1 MKTFFL
7 YLFYKTM
14 RFSDIPG
21 LEDEKKRLIESFK
34 SNTIHHAMLFIG
46 QRGSANLSLALAFSS
61 YINCEN
67 RSENDSC
74 GKCPSCIKMDKLIH
88 PDVNYVFPVA
98 PTTKI
103 NKEVISDKFIESW
116 RSTVIESPYLNVD
129 DWFEIYGFE
138 NKQPN
143 ISKDEVRNLVKKLT
157 FKPFESLYK
166 INIIWLPEYLNIST
180 SNAILKILEEPP
192 GNTLFFLVT
201 NNDQKL
207 ISTIKSRVQ
216 SFKIKRFSDN
226 DMKKY
231 LSINKDVSEDEV
243 DQAIYLSDG
252 DINNAQK
259 YLYASN
265 SEDLETLKV
274 WMRACYSQNFGEIN
288 TQVEWFNSLSKI
300 KKRTFLT
307 YSLKLMREALVSS
320 IDESLSRISDSEMV
334 FISKFRNTLNSQDF
348 ENIIIAIDENIR
360 FLDRNANPKI
370 LFLDLSIKISDLF
383 KKVKS

>member
-1 MKTFFL
+1 
-7 YLFYKTM
+7 M

-157 FKPFESLYK
+157 FKPFESLFK

>member
-1 MKTFFL
+1 
-7 YLFYKTM
+7 M

-21 LEDEKKRLIESFK
+21 LEDEKNRLIDSFN
-34 SNTIHHAMLFIG
+34 SNKIHHAILFSG
-46 QRGSANLSLALAFSS
+46 QKGSANLALSLAFSTF
-61 YINCEN
+61 INCEQK
-67 RSENDSC
+67 SEKDSC
-74 GKCPSCIKMDKLIH
+74 GTCSSCNKMDKLIH
-88 PDVNYVFPVA
+88 PDVNFVFPVA
-98 PTTKI
+98 PTPKI

-116 RSTVIESPYLNVD
+116 RSSVIEFPYLSID

-143 ISKDEVRNLVKKLT
+143 ISKDEVRNLIKKLT
-157 FKPFESLYK
+157 LKPFESNFK
-166 INIIWLPEYLNIST
+166 INIIWLPEFLHLST
-180 SNAILKILEEPP
+180 SNAMLKVLEEPP

-216 SFKIKRFSDN
+216 NFKVKRFSDSE
-226 DMKKY
+226 MKRY
-231 LSINKDVSEDEV
+231 LSIYKDVSENEV

-252 DINNAQK
+252 DLNNAQK

-265 SEDLETLKV
+265 SQDLEKVKV
-274 WMRACYSQNFGEIN
+274 WMRACYSQSFGDIN
-288 TQVEWFNSLSKI
+288 SEVEWFNSLSKI

-307 YSLKLMREALVSS
+307 YTLKLMREALVSK
-320 IDESLSRISDSEMV
+320 IDESLSRISESEMSFV
-334 FISKFRNTLNSQDF
+334 SKFRTTLDSN
-348 ENIIIAIDENIR
+348 ELEYIITSLDENIR

>member
-1 MKTFFL
+1 
-7 YLFYKTM
+7 M

-383 KKVKS
+383 KKVNS

>member
-1 MKTFFL
+1 
-7 YLFYKTM
+7 M

-21 LEDEKKRLIESFK
+21 LEDEKNRLIDSFN
-34 SNTIHHAMLFIG
+34 SNKVHHAILFSG
-46 QRGSANLSLALAFSS
+46 QKGSANLALSLAFSTF
-61 YINCEN
+61 INCEQK
-67 RSENDSC
+67 SEKDSC
-74 GKCPSCIKMDKLIH
+74 GTCSSCNKMDKLIH
-88 PDVNYVFPVA
+88 PDVNFVFPVA
-98 PTTKI
+98 STPKI

-116 RSTVIESPYLNVD
+116 RSSVTEFPYLSID

-143 ISKDEVRNLVKKLT
+143 ISKDEVRNLIKKLT
-157 FKPFESLYK
+157 LKPFESNFK
-166 INIIWLPEYLNIST
+166 INIIWLPEFLHLST
-180 SNAILKILEEPP
+180 SNAMLKVLEEPP

-216 SFKIKRFSDN
+216 NFKVKRFSDSE
-226 DMKKY
+226 MKRY
-231 LSINKDVSEDEV
+231 LSIYKDVSENEV

-252 DINNAQK
+252 DLNNAQK

-265 SEDLETLKV
+265 SQDLEKVKV
-274 WMRACYSQNFGEIN
+274 WMRACYSQSFGDIN
-288 TQVEWFNSLSKI
+288 SEVEWFNSLSKI

-307 YSLKLMREALVSS
+307 YTLKLMREALVSK
-320 IDESLSRISDSEMV
+320 IDESLSRISESEMSFV
-334 FISKFRNTLNSQDF
+334 SKFRTTLDSN
-348 ENIIIAIDENIR
+348 ELEYIITSLDENIR

-383 KKVKS
+383 RKVKS

>member
-1 MKTFFL
+1 
-7 YLFYKTM
+7 M

-98 PTTKI
+98 PTPKI

-129 DWFEIYGFE
+129 DWFEVYGFE

-157 FKPFESLYK
+157 FKPFESSFK

-216 SFKIKRFSDN
+216 AFKIKRFS
-226 DMKKY
+226 
-231 LSINKDVSEDEV
+231 V
-243 DQAIYLSDG
+243 
-252 DINNAQK
+252 
-259 YLYASN
+259 
-265 SEDLETLKV
+265 
-274 WMRACYSQNFGEIN
+274 
-288 TQVEWFNSLSKI
+288 
-300 KKRTFLT
+300 
-307 YSLKLMREALVSS
+307 
-320 IDESLSRISDSEMV
+320 
-334 FISKFRNTLNSQDF
+334 
-348 ENIIIAIDENIR
+348 
-360 FLDRNANPKI
+360 
-370 LFLDLSIKISDLF
+370 
-383 KKVKS
+383 

>member
-1 MKTFFL
+1 
-7 YLFYKTM
+7 M

-288 TQVEWFNSLSKI
+288 AQVEWFNSLSKI

-383 KKVKS
+383 KKVNS

>member
-1 MKTFFL
+1 
-7 YLFYKTM
+7 M

-21 LEDEKKRLIESFK
+21 LEDEKNRLIDSFN
-34 SNTIHHAMLFIG
+34 SNKVHHAILFSG
-46 QRGSANLSLALAFSS
+46 QKGSANLALSLAFSTF
-61 YINCEN
+61 INCEQK
-67 RSENDSC
+67 SEKDSC
-74 GKCPSCIKMDKLIH
+74 GTCSSCNKMDKLIH
-88 PDVNYVFPVA
+88 PDVNFVFPVA
-98 PTTKI
+98 PTPKI

-116 RSTVIESPYLNVD
+116 RSSVIEFPYLSID

-143 ISKDEVRNLVKKLT
+143 ISKDEVRNLIKKLT
-157 FKPFESLYK
+157 LKPFESNFK
-166 INIIWLPEYLNIST
+166 INIIWLPEFLHLST
-180 SNAILKILEEPP
+180 SNAMLKVLEEPP

-216 SFKIKRFSDN
+216 NFKVKRFSDSE
-226 DMKKY
+226 MKGY
-231 LSINKDVSEDEV
+231 LSIYKDVSENEV

-252 DINNAQK
+252 DLNNAQK

-265 SEDLETLKV
+265 SQDLEKVKV
-274 WMRACYSQNFGEIN
+274 WMRACYSQSFGDIN
-288 TQVEWFNSLSKI
+288 SEVEWFNSLSKI

-307 YSLKLMREALVSS
+307 YTLKLMREALVSK
-320 IDESLSRISDSEMV
+320 IDESLSRISESEISFV
-334 FISKFRNTLNSQDF
+334 SKFRTTLDSNELES
-348 ENIIIAIDENIR
+348 IITLLDENIR

-383 KKVKS
+383 RKVKS